1 MSKKKCKVI
10 ECIEYLSV
18 DAPLDKVN
26 RLEDKQSR
34 YIREYAKANYVRIV
48 GTIRRNGFS
57 MNDVD
62 RQWER
67 ITQTIRKKQVD
78 GIIVANM
85 AAVSRDLPEAYWKV
99 GKIKEAGGFVVTVD
113 EGRLEMDIKG
123 L

>member
-18 DAPLDKVN
+18 DAPLYKVN

-34 YIREYAKANYVRIV
+34 YIREYAKGNYVRIV

-57 MNDVD
+57 MNDVN

-67 ITQTIRKKQVD
+67 IAQKIRKKQVD
-78 GIIVANM
+78 GVIVANM
-85 AAVSRDLPEAYWKV
+85 AVISRDLPDAYWKV
-99 GKIKEAGGFVVTVD
+99 GKIKEAGGFIVTVD
-113 EGRLEMDIKG
+113 EGRLGMDIKE